1 MSDLRER
8 VKAAIAKALYSEQAM
23 SQPSSVDKDMTAAAD
38 AALEAVAAH
47 IETQRRDVPAHGWE
61 FAAALRA
68 EAQTEKTDE

>member
-8 VKAAIAKALYSEQAM
+8 MKAAMENKRRELIAKPLAQVWGELT
-23 SQPSSVDKDMTAAAD
+23 DTAID
-38 AALEAVAAH
+38 VVAAH

-68 EAQTEKTDE
+68 EAQTEMGDE